1 MSICQS
7 TFETRTQAQIDSLTS
22 SCSAECIL
30 EVAIAADSVN
40 TNRKFSIALGCQL
53 PDLQTANIPAGT
65 TVYVE
70 ELGVPVVAGSQSW
83 LGLDGRTY
91 RKDKPDR
98 QIWSWG
104 EARDGA
110 LGHGSQIDSSSPVRE
125 ISSSTDWCFI
135 RAGRCSSFAINYS
148 GQLYSW
154 GQNGSGGM
162 LGDGTATGRCSPVQN
177 YCSETNWSYVSQGP
191 GNTFG
196 VKNDGT
202 LWVWGGNTCGGL
214 GLNDTVNRCSPVQEI
229 TNSRWC
235 NAAAGGFGLVGT
247 AIKTDGTL
255 WSWGCNIWGQTATN
269 DTVCYSSPVQ
279 EITSSTNWCKVDFG
293 NNHAMAI
300 KTDGTLW
307 GWGNGTLYGQLA
319 TYVKINYS
327 SPIQELS
334 SSTNWIAVSGGYA
347 QSIGIKSDG
356 TLWGWGRSDQ
366 GVLGVGVLCNYSSP
380 VQEISSST
388 NWSDAG
394 TGIRYSTGIK
404 TDGTIWSWGCNLT
417 GTLATG
423 DTTCYSSPIQELT
436 SATDW
441 YAVSLADFHTAAIK
455 QVV

>member
-1 MSICQS
+1 MPINTSCL
-7 TFETRTQAQIDSLTS
+7 ETNLQTQIDGFTCATAPEDLLSAANSAKNLTTDIES
-22 SCSAECIL
+22 Y
-30 EVAIAADSVN
+30 V
-40 TNRKFSIALGCQL
+40 ALGCEL
-53 PDLQTANIPAGT
+53 PDLNEGKTPVGSIF
-65 TVYVE
+65 YVD

-91 RKDKPDR
+91 RKDKPDG

-110 LGHGSQIDSSSPVRE
+110 LGHGSQIDSSSPVQE
-125 ISSSTDWCFI
+125 ISSSTNWCFI
-135 RAGRCSSFAINYS
+135 RAGRCSSFAINYV

-154 GQNGSGGM
+154 GLNSFGM
-162 LGDGTATGRCSPVQN
+162 LGDGTTAARCSPVQN
-177 YCSETNWSYVSQGP
+177 YCSDTNWSYVSQGP
-191 GNTFG
+191 GNAFG
-196 VKNDGT
+196 VKNDGI
-202 LWVWGGNTCGGL
+202 LWVWGGNNCGGL

-229 TNSRWC
+229 TDSRWC
-235 NAAAGGFGLVGT
+235 NAAAGSFGFVGT
-247 AIKTDGTL
+247 AIKIDGTL
-255 WSWGCNIWGQTATN
+255 WSWGCNNWGQTATN

-293 NNHAMAI
+293 NVHAVAV
-300 KTDGTLW
+300 KTNGTLW
-307 GWGNGTLYGQLA
+307 GWGNNQTGQIGDGNKLY
-319 TYVKINYS
+319 KS
-327 SPIQELS
+327 SPSQEIS
-334 SSTNWIAVSGGYA
+334 SATNWVAVSGGYV

-356 TLWGWGRSDQ
+356 TLWSWGRSDC
-366 GVLGVGVLCNYSSP
+366 GVLGIGDLCARSSP

-417 GTLATG
+417 GGLATG

-441 YAVSLADFHTAAIK
+441 YAVSLADYHTAAIK